1 VTTAQRPLRVSQ
13 VDLPRGSRLFVA
25 AALFA
30 LACTFAVPVANA
42 EWSAWRFDH
51 GHATL
56 SGAIPDHTHPW
67 ESTSAGPSS
76 DQSNEA
82 ERMVY
87 TDGGSGGVLGIG
99 SLWSPSLVVTTPSLI
114 ELRTPRFKA
123 DVFPGLSIAPS
134 TPPPQA

>member
-13 VDLPRGSRLFVA
+13 VDLPRGSRFFVA

-56 SGAIPDHTHPW
+56 SGAVPDHTHPW
-67 ESTSAGPSS
+67 ESTSAATSS
-76 DQSNEA
+76 DPSTEA

-87 TDGGSGGVLGIG
+87 TDGGSGGVPGIG
-99 SLWSPSLVVTTPSLI
+99 SLWLPSLVAIAPDLV
-114 ELRTPRFKA
+114 ELVTPRVPA
-123 DVFPGLSIAPS
+123 TTALGRHLTPP